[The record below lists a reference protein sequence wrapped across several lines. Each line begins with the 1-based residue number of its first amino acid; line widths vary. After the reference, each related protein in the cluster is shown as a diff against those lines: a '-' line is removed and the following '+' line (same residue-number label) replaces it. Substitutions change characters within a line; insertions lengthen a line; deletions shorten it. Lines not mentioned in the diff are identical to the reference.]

1 MIDRGS
7 LSEITAQKLSKFQ
20 DNGVFLIVT
29 ANKYECEALE
39 EYYKDQNLVSKYK
52 IKGITANVFAVCAHL
67 GRYNIIHLHLP
78 NQGSTR
84 KYSSTDL
91 LLRLNEQI
99 SFRAVFLAGIAFGID
114 PDKQNIGDIL
124 ISEQVLPYE
133 VVKVSEVRTENRN
146 KAIAIDSRIVE
157 ICRSATDSWR
167 QNYKTAVHFGAVLTG
182 EKLVNSPKFK
192 KELLQLFEKY
202 KGLQIVGGEMEGTG
216 ACISLVDRTDF
227 IIVKA
232 ICDWGENK
240 SEHKEER
247 QLFAAK
253 NCMHFMYSMFCENL
267 FSDVYRAKK
276 CSHTEIPCYQINGY
290 KMFYYRQ
297 LKGITLQ
304 GLANKTKIDIASLED
319 CETVKK
325 HIDSKDEFHVAC
337 ISDIKK
343 IERELNCSNELIGGY
358 GESLSMKTIYRNREN
373 NMYVRIPVTDVKA
386 VVFDFDGTLTVNH
399 NQKSSWQKIWELI
412 GDPNNLC
419 VELLKQYKTQE
430 ISHSRWCQL
439 TEEYFKEKG
448 LTENQVRE
456 LAKSQV
462 LIKGFHEVLNQLNSL
477 GVSIF
482 ICSGSVNTF
491 IDEAIPDEDKPLI
504 KDIRSNVFIYNNGL
518 LNEIQ
523 GTKFDFDGKRK
534 FVEKIMHDYGLSA
547 SEVAFVGNSDND
559 IFVHRAR
566 VRTIAVNPNNIDPN
580 GKEWAFY
587 IDEFDDLHKI
597 LPFLL
602 PTKFNIE

>member
-1 MIDRGS
+1 MINRDS
-7 LSEITAQKLSKFQ
+7 LSEITPQKLSKFQ
-20 DNGVFLIVT
+20 GNGIFLIVT
-29 ANKYECEALE
+29 ANQYECEALE

-67 GRYNIIHLHLP
+67 GRYNIMHLHLP

-84 KYSSTDL
+84 TCSSTDL
-91 LLRLNEQI
+91 LIHLNEQI
-99 SFRAVFLAGIAFGID
+99 NFRAVFLAGIAFGID

-133 VVKVSEVRTENRN
+133 VVKVNEESTENRN
-146 KAIAIDSRIVE
+146 KAVVVNGKIVD

-167 QNYKTAVHFGAVLTG
+167 SNYKTAVHFGAILTG
-182 EKLVNSPKFK
+182 EKLVNSSRFK
-192 KELLQLFEKY
+192 KDLLQLYEEQTD
-202 KGLQIVGGEMEGTG
+202 LQVVGGEMEGTG

-232 ICDWGENK
+232 ICDWGVNK
-240 SEHKEER
+240 TEHKEER
-247 QLFAAK
+247 QIFAAN
-253 NCMHFMYSMFCENL
+253 NCMHFMYSMFCEDL

-304 GLANKTKIDIASLED
+304 GLTNKTKINSATLEAY
-319 CETVKK
+319 ETINHVG
-325 HIDSKDEFHVAC
+325 SKDEFHVAS

-343 IERELNCSNELIGGY
+343 IERALNCSNELVGGY
-358 GESLSMKTIYRNREN
+358 GESLSMKTIYKNREK
-373 NMYVRIPVTDVKA
+373 NMLVLIPVSDIKA
-386 VVFDFDGTLTVNH
+386 VVFDFDGTLTVNQ
-399 NQKSSWQKIWELI
+399 NQKSSWQKIWELL

-419 VELLKQYKTQE
+419 VELLKQYKSQE
-430 ISHSRWCQL
+430 ISHSKWCQL
-439 TEEYFKEKG
+439 TEEYFKKKG

-456 LAKSQV
+456 LARSQV
-462 LIKGFHEVLNQLNSL
+462 LIKGFHEVLNQLNEL
-477 GVSIF
+477 RVSVF

-491 IDEAIPDEDKPLI
+491 IDEAIPEEDKPLI

-518 LNEIQ
+518 LNEIR

-534 FVEKIMHDYGLSA
+534 FVEKIMRDYRLSA

-559 IFVHRAR
+559 IYVHRAK
-566 VRTIAVNPNNIDPN
+566 VRTIAVNPNNMDPH
-580 GKEWAFY
+580 GKEWVFF
-587 IDEFDDLHKI
+587 IDDFDDLHKI

-602 PTKFNIE
+602 PTKFNIEK